1 MATTIT
7 QTPSKNDSQFI
18 TEATRVASILSKR
31 TERPPRV
38 SHSFESP
45 KKRDARNRKRERERE
60 REKERERVN
69 PYETPLIRIAF
80 QAELVHLVRTKRWHP
95 PTLRGNQTCRE
106 NSTWWG
112 IYSASE
118 SQGSRWGCSSS
129 KNDETLQRISKN
141 PTRSLNRGDSP
152 TGWNRV
158 KRKTTGGYVDA

>member
-60 REKERERVN
+60 RERESERERRR
-69 PYETPLIRIAF
+69 EREWT
-80 QAELVHLVRTKRWHP
+80 HTKRP
-95 PTLRGNQTCRE
+95 LFESLFKRSSFILSEPNADIRRRFAAIKLVERTRRGEEYIRQARAKVLDGAVLPRKMTKLFKGYLR
-106 NSTWWG
+106 
-112 IYSASE
+112 IP
-118 SQGSRWGCSSS
+118 
-129 KNDETLQRISKN
+129 LV
-141 PTRSLNRGDSP
+141 P
-152 TGWNRV
+152 
-158 KRKTTGGYVDA
+158 